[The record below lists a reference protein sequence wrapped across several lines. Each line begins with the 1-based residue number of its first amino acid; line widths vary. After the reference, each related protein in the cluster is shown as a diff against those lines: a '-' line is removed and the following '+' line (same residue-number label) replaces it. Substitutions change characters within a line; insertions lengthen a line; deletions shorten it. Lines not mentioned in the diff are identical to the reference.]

1 MPQPPLNSWDLERIA
16 ELLLEAGDTALRH
29 YDDPEST
36 LKSDLT
42 PVTAADRAA
51 EQLFAAVCDR
61 PADGVRMI
69 GEETVSE
76 HGEEY
81 LQMAIRSERCFVVD
95 PIDGTAPYTAHLPL
109 WGISV
114 GFMEDGVLREG
125 AVYLPALDE
134 CLATSQGRILRRH
147 LRTESVWH
155 DFTPSR
161 AVLSPAGHI
170 AVGQR
175 MAHHF
180 VFMCSNQ
187 LFAWSSAV
195 ASLYWVLTG
204 RVMAYF
210 GDFKLWDVA
219 GMLPILN
226 LAGFK
231 TVRIGAEWKELSLD
245 LADGDFVLDAGTPAR
260 WRVAGPVIAA
270 ASPDIIEFIRQ
281 NSRDS
286 RKDEQI

>member
-1 MPQPPLNSWDLERIA
+1 ME
-16 ELLLEAGDTALRH
+16 
-29 YDDPEST
+29 
-36 LKSDLT
+36 K
-42 PVTAADRAA
+42 
-51 EQLFAAVCDR
+51 LFAAVCDR

-69 GEETVSE
+69 GEETVAGRDE
-76 HGEEY
+76 TY
-81 LQMAIRSERCFVVD
+81 LQAALHTDRCFVVD

-114 GFMEDGVLREG
+114 GFMEHGILREG
-125 AVYLPALDE
+125 AVYLPASDE
-134 CLATSQGRILRRH
+134 CLATSQGRILHRH
-147 LRTESVWH
+147 LRAEKVWH

-161 AVLSPAGHI
+161 AVLSPAGYI

-204 RVMAYF
+204 HMMAYF

-219 GMLPILN
+219 GMLPILK

-231 TVRIGAEWKELSLD
+231 TIRDGAAPKELSLD
-245 LADGDFVLDAGTPAR
+245 LADGDFVLDAGSPAR

-286 RKDEQI
+286 RKDANL